1 MKTVKYSIIAIIL
14 ITGTISLYFHNKA
27 SPLINISFFN
37 KQELASDD
45 IVRLLGYTGIRIQND
60 RLVPEDNWP
69 KAKLTLKSRSLQ
81 EITDAVQGNI
91 DPEVAWKRPSHLQRW
106 EKISSFSFSSD
117 QLIQIRDICFNKL
130 GFSQEVFPKE
140 KSYQGVFVPG
150 GILQRVRFR
159 LSFLNKLINT
169 NINKP
174 KQIYTLTGDRF
185 LREEAGETKEALLN
199 PNNGEIPFHPN
210 WIEPSQLPTTDAE
223 IVKLVFSQS
232 KSAEI
237 KDEDV
242 VSIHFS
248 EKDYKPFSVTEK
260 TIRQWLE
267 QNHPASG
274 TYLVI
279 SNQPFVLY
287 HQLII
292 KRVLLEAKRT
302 DIQVESVGSAEGLAS
317 ASDLKKQEEE
327 VGIILDNLARI
338 FYELTKIKKLNAS

>member
-14 ITGTISLYFHNKA
+14 IAGTISVYFHNKA

-60 RLVPEDNWP
+60 HLVPEDNWP

-140 KSYQGVFVPG
+140 KGYQGVFVPG
-150 GILQRVRFR
+150 GILKWVRLR
-159 LSFLNKLINT
+159 LAFLNKLIDTKLNW
-169 NINKP
+169 P
-174 KQIYTLTGDRF
+174 KHIYTLTGDR
-185 LREEAGETKEALLN
+185 LLCAEAGETKESLLD
-199 PNNGEIPFHPN
+199 PNNNEISFHPN
-210 WIEPSQLPTTDAE
+210 WAVPAQLPIIEADMMRF
-223 IVKLVFSQS
+223 VFSQS
-232 KSAEI
+232 KSPKI
-237 KDEDV
+237 KSEDIIP
-242 VSIHFS
+242 IHFS
-248 EKDYKPFSVTEK
+248 KKDQQPFAITEK